1 MIKKSSFFYIK
12 TKINKNISNT
22 CENAQIK
29 TILPFIIFENAQK
42 RC

>member
-12 TKINKNISNT
+12 TKINKNISNA

-29 TILPFIIFENAQK
+29 TISPFVMFENAQK

>member
-22 CENAQIK
+22 CENTQNK
-29 TILPFIIFENAQK
+29 NNFTPYNV
-42 RC
+42 

>member
-22 CENAQIK
+22 CENAQN
-29 TILPFIIFENAQK
+29 ENNFTPYNV
-42 RC
+42 

>member
-22 CENAQIK
+22 CKNAQNK
-29 TILPFIIFENAQK
+29 NNFTPYNV
-42 RC
+42 